1 MGVRKKKSKSSK
13 TKVIEE
19 SLPKPFSLKDHMNI
33 EDEAEKFEVPLV
45 RAMEIAH
52 EVEESSPPVL
62 SLTLKEHETEL
73 RDRFYAIYNKELWDL
88 RQCNWCGKDL
98 TEIGQAIAHIRVH
111 LLLQDKDPRVSRA
124 AASDIEDQ
132 LFPQIEKQIS
142 AVLTGEDRKKLVE
155 RLRHRRDLD

>member
-1 MGVRKKKSKSSK
+1 MVRKKKSNRAKS
-13 TKVIEE
+13 KVIEE
-19 SLPKPFSLKDHMNI
+19 SLPKPFSLKDHLDI
-33 EDEAEKFEVPLV
+33 KDEANRFEVPIP
-45 RAMEIAH
+45 RAMEIMR
-52 EVEESSPPVL
+52 EVEEESPPVL

-73 RDRFYAIYNKELWDL
+73 RDRFYRIYNEELWKL
-88 RQCNWCGKDL
+88 RTCSWCGKDL

-155 RLRHRRDLD
+155 RLRHRQDLD